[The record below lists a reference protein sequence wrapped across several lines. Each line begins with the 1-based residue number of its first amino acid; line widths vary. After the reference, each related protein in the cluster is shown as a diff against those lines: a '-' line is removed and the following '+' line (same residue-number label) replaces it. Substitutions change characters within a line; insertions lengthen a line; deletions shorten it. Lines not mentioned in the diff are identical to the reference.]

1 MLAPYR
7 GLVSRAY
14 QRAIESIDMDSGLRR
29 SLKSHERVPRFIDN
43 LSDEF
48 TKLAAH
54 RLKVGKA
61 LPAERH
67 LESLVKDF
75 TEVFI
80 KGIQNKAEQ
89 SYESDIKAAM
99 RKQAQDSMADLENTI
114 SGNASGDYADVL
126 KEGGVT
132 SLDSRDYDGEEE
144 NRATAR

>member
-1 MLAPYR
+1 MIAPYR

-14 QRAIESIDMDSGLRR
+14 EQAIEFIDMDAGLRR

-54 RLKVGKA
+54 RLKAGKA
-61 LPAERH
+61 LPADKH
-67 LESLVKDF
+67 LKSIVKDF
-75 TEVFI
+75 TEIFV

-89 SYESDIKAAM
+89 SYESELRAAM
-99 RKQAQDSMADLENTI
+99 RKQKQDAENDLEKTI
-114 SGNASGDYADVL
+114 AGNASGDYADVL

-132 SLDSRDYDGEEE
+132 SLDSRDYNGEEE
-144 NRATAR
+144 NRPTAS